1 LIASGGEVYNAE
13 QGISVAAFVLSN
25 IEDILAD
32 FDNRVYQR
40 VAQDSAALVQKNI
53 PLSIQYFLTHES
65 KEIRDL
71 AATVLSSEHN
81 YSENWETKF
90 NRPLE
95 TQKAPDLN
103 FTRDSE
109 QALKRFRLKKIMR
122 LCETNQEMVRKT
134 SDAGDISAMMTHL
147 KIQKKLIEMR
157 NVLAVELNTVIFK

>member
-1 LIASGGEVYNAE
+1 M
-13 QGISVAAFVLSN
+13 
-25 IEDILAD
+25 
-32 FDNRVYQR
+32 
-40 VAQDSAALVQKNI
+40 
-53 PLSIQYFLTHES
+53 

-81 YSENWETKF
+81 YSDNWESKF

-134 SDAGDISAMMTHL
+134 SDTGDIAAMMTHL

>member
-1 LIASGGEVYNAE
+1 MSPPQRMSPGPREYSFKYSDLH
-13 QGISVAAFVLSN
+13 IS
-25 IEDILAD
+25 EDILQD

-40 VAQDSAALVQKNI
+40 VAQEAAALVQKNT
-53 PLSIQYFLTHES
+53 PLSIQHFLTHEM

-71 AATVLSSEHN
+71 AATVLTSEHN
-81 YSENWETKF
+81 YSENWEAKF

-157 NVLAVELNTVIFK
+157 NVLAGELNTVIFK

>member
-1 LIASGGEVYNAE
+1 MLFRSM
-13 QGISVAAFVLSN
+13 
-25 IEDILAD
+25 
-32 FDNRVYQR
+32 
-40 VAQDSAALVQKNI
+40 
-53 PLSIQYFLTHES
+53 

-71 AATVLSSEHN
+71 AATVLSAEAEHN
-81 YSENWETKF
+81 YSENWEKKF
-90 NRPLE
+90 NRQLE
-95 TQKAPDLN
+95 TQKAPELN

-134 SDAGDISAMMTHL
+134 SDSGDISAMMTHL